1 MFGKY
6 TTNAPLSFPR
16 RMFKGLPH
24 FLLVILIGFCHISI
38 SHQMINWDMISKSSE
53 PQSLSNFLDT
63 FYLNGVSVKNERH
76 FFKCFFKKSI
86 SVINIYIFQEPA
98 EFKRNNN
105 DLASQFFQSYKRI
118 YNRARAMMGK
128 SKRSSP
134 FVRWYLAT
142 RMKKNSP
149 QNEEENNNL
158 ENTCNTSKNNVEN
171 LSVQTILRCLY
182 FYRENL
188 DI

>member
-1 MFGKY
+1 MY
-6 TTNAPLSFPR
+6 
-16 RMFKGLPH
+16 KGLPH
-24 FLLVILIGFCHISI
+24 LLLVILIGFCHISI

-63 FYLNGVSVKNERH
+63 FYLNDVSVKNEKY
-76 FFKCFFKKSI
+76 FSKKKSR
-86 SVINIYIFQEPA
+86 SVTKVYIFQEPA

-158 ENTCNTSKNNVEN
+158 ENTCNTSKNNVDN
-171 LSVQTILRCLY
+171 LSVKTILRCLY
-182 FYRENL
+182 FYREKL

>member
-1 MFGKY
+1 MEN
-6 TTNAPLSFPR
+6 TTTSAPLSFPR

-86 SVINIYIFQEPA
+86 SVINIYIFFRNPPNSNEIMMIWHHNFFKVTKEYTIEPGLWWV
-98 EFKRNNN
+98 KVK
-105 DLASQFFQSYKRI
+105 DP
-118 YNRARAMMGK
+118 ARLCDGIWQQGWK
-128 SKRSSP
+128 KIP
-134 FVRWYLAT
+134 P
-142 RMKKNSP
+142 RMKRRI
-149 QNEEENNNL
+149 
-158 ENTCNTSKNNVEN
+158 
-171 LSVQTILRCLY
+171 TIWRILVILQKIMWKICLY
-182 FYRENL
+182 RQYYVVCISIEKT
-188 DI
+188 